1 MLLRIV
7 KTLKVTTVR
16 IEKQR
21 RNEETKK
28 IHRSLNQEKKN
39 KEKYE
44 RRNKWKMYSNQN
56 GMHITYSWIN
66 EWAEFSIRKAA
77 KKSNCTTF
85 RRNKP
90 KTNKKKG

>member
-7 KTLKVTTVR
+7 KTLKGTTVR

-39 KEKYE
+39 KEK
-44 RRNKWKMYSNQN
+44 
-56 GMHITYSWIN
+56 
-66 EWAEFSIRKAA
+66 
-77 KKSNCTTF
+77 
-85 RRNKP
+85 
-90 KTNKKKG
+90 